1 MSLDL
6 ITTQTKLKFVKQY
19 LPSAW
24 GLAILVPSLLA
35 PPSYRYSLFF
45 HLSLTIAWLY
55 WVLSIYKI
63 EHTLHKMVPD
73 SNILPKRTWLM
84 SFIIGSHP
92 TNYVLLLMAILLSAF
107 KQTPVTILLT
117 IAAPV
122 LLIVTFTWY
131 ATIFGALRSF
141 INERLPE
148 SERLSRFS
156 ERAISVCLGVPAL
169 ICFAMQMIGQTPNW
183 VVLSFIPIGTVAS
196 TVIVFGLQQRLA
208 KALLVERESLLEDS
222 LSFDT

>member
-1 MSLDL
+1 
-6 ITTQTKLKFVKQY
+6 
-19 LPSAW
+19 
-24 GLAILVPSLLA
+24 
-35 PPSYRYSLFF
+35 
-45 HLSLTIAWLY
+45 
-55 WVLSIYKI
+55 
-63 EHTLHKMVPD
+63 
-73 SNILPKRTWLM
+73 
-84 SFIIGSHP
+84 
-92 TNYVLLLMAILLSAF
+92 MAILLSAF
-107 KQTPVTILLT
+107 KQTPVTVLLT